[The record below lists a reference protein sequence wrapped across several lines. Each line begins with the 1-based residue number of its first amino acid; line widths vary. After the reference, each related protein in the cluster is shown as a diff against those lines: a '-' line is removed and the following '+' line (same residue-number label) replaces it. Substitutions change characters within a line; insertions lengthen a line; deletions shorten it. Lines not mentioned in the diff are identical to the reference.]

1 MTLADI
7 KTQALFQFGNDTD
20 ALDDYEFQ
28 PHIVDYAN
36 EGYDILMWAWK
47 DTHIPDADL
56 LVDDDDVP
64 SIPEWAHR
72 AIADYTTWMLYRNG
86 NSARQNRG
94 QAYLSNFN
102 QIKIRLQTEKYDGV
116 RHFHHIP
123 K

>member
-7 KTQALFQFGNDTD
+7 KTQALFQFGSDTD
-20 ALDDYEFQ
+20 VMDDYEYM

-36 EGYDILMWAWK
+36 EAYDILMWAWK
-47 DTHIPDADL
+47 DNHVPDENLLKDDNDAPDL
-56 LVDDDDVP
+56 PD
-64 SIPEWAHR
+64 WAHR

-102 QIKIRLQTEKYDGV
+102 MIKNRLQVEKYGGV
-116 RHFHHIP
+116 RNFYNIP
-123 K
+123 D